1 MPKIKDYS
9 ADAIIG
15 RQQQEYN
22 LWKEKQSQQPAPQPQ
37 KDAQNPTQNQG
48 GAASQYNLQSQNQPA
63 PNQPATNKGTGY
75 IPSAPPF
82 MAQGN
87 ANIKTILGTQG
98 EEAVYYS
105 GKVRDGWAGTW
116 DAVVANPFKNWA
128 RRTYAN
134 INNPIDILPSP
145 TAEQSAAI
153 EKRAA
158 ELKTKTEANWDYK
171 INEFVNEKIFGIDMD
186 EIFQTSAA
194 QDIAKETG
202 KTNVDLNVAVKSLKE
217 AGKTGFFAVLGAPEW
232 VVRNGAAVLK
242 GLDETADEVAG
253 PDKENV
259 QPLIDGA
266 EKLKKAQAE
275 QQFYIGDM
283 PIRNKTG
290 EGVSPADV
298 AKFTKVINTFS
309 PVEIFKDAGRLIMN
323 LDKLQTGQMQQNVN
337 AELAG
342 SSAIYSMIYDDATHA
357 EYVRRFE
364 DGESAI
370 VLITSYWIPVCRRV
384 SNRQRTRL

>member
-153 EKRAA
+153 EKRADRLPDWRPFIERQIGRGCCGLSELRA
-158 ELKTKTEANWDYK
+158 ERAK
-171 INEFVNEKIFGIDMD
+171 IVFCDVGAGI
-186 EIFQTSAA
+186 ELHPVAP
-194 QDIAKETG
+194 
-202 KTNVDLNVAVKSLKE
+202 DL
-217 AGKTGFFAVLGAPEW
+217 VL
-232 VVRNGAAVLK
+232 
-242 GLDETADEVAG
+242 
-253 PDKENV
+253 
-259 QPLIDGA
+259 
-266 EKLKKAQAE
+266 
-275 QQFYIGDM
+275 
-283 PIRNKTG
+283 
-290 EGVSPADV
+290 
-298 AKFTKVINTFS
+298 
-309 PVEIFKDAGRLIMN
+309 
-323 LDKLQTGQMQQNVN
+323 
-337 AELAG
+337 
-342 SSAIYSMIYDDATHA
+342 
-357 EYVRRFE
+357 
-364 DGESAI
+364 
-370 VLITSYWIPVCRRV
+370 
-384 SNRQRTRL
+384 